1 MKPCQISDM
10 VCEHI
15 KPCKGERN
23 DTYRNLIILS
33 KDVSEL
39 VGATNDTK
47 IKKLL
52 KDLPMTEEMKNKI
65 NKLRKHRELEEIQ
78 FEDYTGTK
86 K

>member
-1 MKPCQISDM
+1 MSA
-10 VCEHI
+10 
-15 KPCKGERN
+15 
-23 DTYRNLIILS
+23 
-33 KDVSEL
+33 L

-52 KDLPMTEEMKNKI
+52 KDLPMTEEMQNKI

-86 K
+86 KKS